1 MQKQIER
8 QILLFTE
15 ATGVTKRAEVV
26 HGTLFVKFKNPE
38 DKSWF
43 RKSLKNF
50 CKIFINRD
58 TGINANEVG
67 EEFAYDIVPEKDE
80 KKSWNKVEPLA
91 STVDTYLELA
101 GEMTEGK

>member
-26 HGTLFVKFKNPE
+26 HGTLFVKFNNPQ
-38 DKSWF
+38 DKWF
-43 RKSLKNF
+43 FRRALRNF
-50 CKIFINRD
+50 CRIFINRD

-80 KKSWNKVEPLA
+80 RNWNKVEPLA
-91 STVDTYLELA
+91 SKVDTYLELA
-101 GEMTEGK
+101 NEMTEGK

>member
-58 TGINANEVG
+58 TGMNANEVG

-101 GEMTEGK
+101 NEMTEGK

>member
-1 MQKQIER
+1 MQKNIER

-15 ATGVTKRAEVV
+15 ATGLTKKAEVV
-26 HGTLFVKFKNPE
+26 HGTLFVKFNNPQ
-38 DKSWF
+38 DKWF
-43 RKSLKNF
+43 FRRALRNF
-50 CKIFINRD
+50 CRIFINRD

-80 KKSWNKVEPLA
+80 RNWNKVEPLA

-101 GEMTEGK
+101 NEMTEGK

>member
-80 KKSWNKVEPLA
+80 RNWNKVEPLA
-91 STVDTYLELA
+91 SKVDTYLELA
-101 GEMTEGK
+101 NEMTEGK

>member
-1 MQKQIER
+1 MQKNIER

-15 ATGVTKRAEVV
+15 ATGLTKKAEVV
-26 HGTLFVKFKNPE
+26 HGTLFVKFNNPQ
-38 DKSWF
+38 DKWF
-43 RKSLKNF
+43 FRRALRNF
-50 CKIFINRD
+50 CRIFINRD

-101 GEMTEGK
+101 NEMTEGK

>member
-67 EEFAYDIVPEKDE
+67 EEFAYDFVPEKDE

-101 GEMTEGK
+101 NEMTEGR

>member
-26 HGTLFVKFKNPE
+26 HGTLFVKFNNPQ
-38 DKSWF
+38 DKEWL

-80 KKSWNKVEPLA
+80 RNWNKVEPLA
-91 STVDTYLELA
+91 SKVDTYLELA
-101 GEMTEGK
+101 NEMTEGK

>member
-26 HGTLFVKFKNPE
+26 HGTLFVKFNNTQ
-38 DKSWF
+38 DKEWF

-80 KKSWNKVEPLA
+80 RNWNKVEPLA
-91 STVDTYLELA
+91 SKVDTYLELA
-101 GEMTEGK
+101 NEMTEGK

>member
-26 HGTLFVKFKNPE
+26 HGTLFVKFNNPQ
-38 DKSWF
+38 DKWF
-43 RKSLKNF
+43 FRRALRNF
-50 CKIFINRD
+50 CRIFINRD

-80 KKSWNKVEPLA
+80 RNWNKVEPLA

-101 GEMTEGK
+101 NEMTEGK

>member
-1 MQKQIER
+1 MQKNIER

-15 ATGVTKRAEVV
+15 ATGLTKKAEVV
-26 HGTLFVKFKNPE
+26 HGTLFVKFNNPQ
-38 DKSWF
+38 DKWF
-43 RKSLKNF
+43 FRRALRNF
-50 CKIFINRD
+50 CRIFINRD

-67 EEFAYDIVPEKDE
+67 EEFAYDFVPEKDE

-101 GEMTEGK
+101 NEMTEGK

>member
-26 HGTLFVKFKNPE
+26 HGTLFVKFNNPQ
-38 DKSWF
+38 DKEWF

-58 TGINANEVG
+58 TGINANDVG
-67 EEFAYDIVPEKDE
+67 DEFAYYIVPEKDE
-80 KKSWNKVEPLA
+80 RHGNKVEPLA
-91 STVDTYLELA
+91 SKVDTYLELA
-101 GEMTEGK
+101 NEMTEGK

>member
-1 MQKQIER
+1 MSRGLGDVYKR
-8 QILLFTE
+8 Q
-15 ATGVTKRAEVV
+15 
-26 HGTLFVKFKNPE
+26 
-38 DKSWF
+38 DKEWF

-80 KKSWNKVEPLA
+80 RNWNKVEPLA
-91 STVDTYLELA
+91 SKVDTYLELA
-101 GEMTEGK
+101 NEMTEGK

>member
-101 GEMTEGK
+101 NEMTEGK

>member
-58 TGINANEVG
+58 TGCLL
-67 EEFAYDIVPEKDE
+67 YTSPSPRDRQ
-80 KKSWNKVEPLA
+80 KSRMPSSA
-91 STVDTYLELA
+91 
-101 GEMTEGK
+101 

>member
-80 KKSWNKVEPLA
+80 RNWNQVEPLA

-101 GEMTEGK
+101 NEMTEGK

>member
-26 HGTLFVKFKNPE
+26 HGTLFVKFKNPQ
-38 DKSWF
+38 DKEWF

-58 TGINANEVG
+58 TGINANDVG
-67 EEFAYDIVPEKDE
+67 DEYAYDIVPEKDE
-80 KKSWNKVEPLA
+80 KNWNRTEPLA
-91 STVDTYLELA
+91 SKVDTMLELA
-101 GEMTEGK
+101 GEMTEGR

>member
-1 MQKQIER
+1 MLKQIER

-38 DKSWF
+38 DKGWF

-80 KKSWNKVEPLA
+80 VKSWNKVEPLA
-91 STVDTYLELA
+91 STVDTHLELA
-101 GEMTEGK
+101 NEMTEGK

>member
-26 HGTLFVKFKNPE
+26 HGTLFVKFNNPQ
-38 DKSWF
+38 DKEWF

-80 KKSWNKVEPLA
+80 RNWNKVEPLA

-101 GEMTEGK
+101 NEMTEGK

>member
-1 MQKQIER
+1 MQKNIER

-15 ATGVTKRAEVV
+15 ATGLTKRAEVV
-26 HGTLFVKFKNPE
+26 HGTLFVKFNNPQ
-38 DKSWF
+38 DKWF
-43 RKSLKNF
+43 FRRALRNF
-50 CKIFINRD
+50 CRIFINRD

-80 KKSWNKVEPLA
+80 RNWNQVEPLA

-101 GEMTEGK
+101 NEMTEGK